1 MKRHLKDKCKDS
13 PSKKQYFVA
22 ETQEPPGSPI
32 FKGENWKP
40 HPASPSS
47 SSNSYIILSSIREHK
62 YHQTMEKEQ
71 RIH

>member
-40 HPASPSS
+40 HPPSPSLSS
-47 SSNSYIILSSIREHK
+47 SSGGIK
-62 YHQTMEKEQ
+62 
-71 RIH
+71 